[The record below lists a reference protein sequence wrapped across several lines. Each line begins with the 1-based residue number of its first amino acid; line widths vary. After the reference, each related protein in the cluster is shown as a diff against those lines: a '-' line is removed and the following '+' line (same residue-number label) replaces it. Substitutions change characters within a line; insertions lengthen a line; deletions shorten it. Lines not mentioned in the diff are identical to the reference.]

1 MNAFLK
7 SLSSMIIALLDK
19 LGPVTWDG
27 GTYAWSDIAMSYF
40 YLVCIEIICMK
51 PPGIFRMFSFSFEE
65 KILWKCKSNIRV
77 ICRRPHRRVQISF
90 RMVRGKYL
98 LVSAQKRFWD
108 KNLNPFYYVSLCF
121 KDLGF
126 PLYFLYMH
134 THTHTNSYT
143 KHTLNEHMQKSWKKK
158 SLQSFLME
166 VSFIH
171 SPTHIH
177 TTCPTEMTRT

>member
-1 MNAFLK
+1 MLRMCCRSIEFWSFFLVMNAFLK

-134 THTHTNSYT
+134 THKLFYNTY
-143 KHTLNEHMQKSWKKK
+143 LQWIYAKKLK
-158 SLQSFLME
+158 KYLVFSLS
-166 VSFIH
+166 
-171 SPTHIH
+171 
-177 TTCPTEMTRT
+177 